1 MVIIEIVKAVILGV
15 IQGITE
21 WLPISSTGHMILFNS
36 FWPMDPSQYSGGREF
51 INLFFVVIQFGSI
64 LAVLVLYFHRLNPF
78 SSRKTESEKK
88 ETISLWAKVL
98 VAVIPAGV
106 LGLLF
111 ENVIDQYCYNAIVIA
126 AMLILYGIFFLI
138 LESREHRP
146 HICSFEQL
154 GYQTAFLIGL
164 FQVLAFIPGTSRSGA
179 TILGAILLGSSRYIA
194 AEFSFFLA
202 IPTMLGASLLK
213 IAEYFMDYGIG
224 FTGVELSVLLTGM
237 AVAFIVSLFAIA
249 FLMKFIQRHDFKPFG
264 YYRIALGIFVLI
276 LFMAGVLTVTTPV

>member
-1 MVIIEIVKAVILGV
+1 MRENAVYKTGRFVLFEVERFRHTERFLLMVIIEIVKAVILGV

-106 LGLLF
+106 
-111 ENVIDQYCYNAIVIA
+111 
-126 AMLILYGIFFLI
+126 
-138 LESREHRP
+138 
-146 HICSFEQL
+146 
-154 GYQTAFLIGL
+154 
-164 FQVLAFIPGTSRSGA
+164 
-179 TILGAILLGSSRYIA
+179 
-194 AEFSFFLA
+194 
-202 IPTMLGASLLK
+202 
-213 IAEYFMDYGIG
+213 
-224 FTGVELSVLLTGM
+224 
-237 AVAFIVSLFAIA
+237 
-249 FLMKFIQRHDFKPFG
+249 
-264 YYRIALGIFVLI
+264 
-276 LFMAGVLTVTTPV
+276 